1 MLDRIKKFLAPP
13 VFDDEEQSRTARFL
27 NVVLLTLLAMTV
39 IGTAVT
45 ILLEPSEYPINL
57 TLGVVLVVAFLVLRA
72 LVLRGYLHLVGGLL
86 STVLW
91 LVFTFLIWSSN
102 GLHNPAVTG
111 YLLVIILAALLAG
124 RYAVIPAVFASVVS
138 AIGAMYGERIGLIPV
153 MDARTSGSLD
163 LFTLITTLSLA
174 AILLDF
180 AVRSINQGFALAR
193 DRAQAYAEASRELR
207 MIRAALEERVVER
220 TRALEHRSEFLR
232 VAAEVGRGA
241 MAIHD
246 VGELLPYLADTIRGR
261 FALRYVLLYLLD
273 ERGDVAMLRAASAEA
288 DRLLPALGSRV
299 EVGGRDPVGYTAR
312 FGEPRFTEPPGG
324 VPKAYVPMVI
334 GRRVIG
340 VLEMEGRL
348 RQEDLPV
355 LQVLADLSATAIE
368 NARLL
373 TEARAS
379 LEVTR
384 WAYEEASQ
392 QAWAEMLRARAGVGY
407 ACDYLGD
414 VRPVQPEERISRH
427 PEARSAM
434 RDGEV
439 VRADDFTVFVPLRV
453 RGRSLGVLRLRK
465 PEEAGRWSADDIA
478 LMGTMV
484 EQLGVALE
492 SARLY
497 QSTQRMAARERAVGE
512 IAGKLRASLNPD
524 EILKVMVRELGRALR
539 AEQAMVEI
547 TGPIAAEEEETATL
561 SPEGED

>member
-1 MLDRIKKFLAPP
+1 MRDRIKQFLAPP
-13 VFDDEEQSRTARFL
+13 VFDDEEQSRTARLL
-27 NVVLLTLLAMTV
+27 NAVLLALLAMTV

-45 ILLEPSEYPINL
+45 IPLEPSEYVVNI
-57 TLGVVLVVAFLVLRA
+57 TLGVVLVVAFLVLRG
-72 LVLRGYLHLVGGLL
+72 LVHRGYLHLVGGLL

-91 LVFTFLIWSSN
+91 LVFTFLIWNSN

-124 RYAVIPAVFASVVS
+124 RYAVIPAVFASVVA

-153 MDARTSGSLD
+153 MRTRTSSLLD

-174 AILLDF
+174 AALLDF
-180 AVRSINQGFALAR
+180 AMHSINQGFALAR
-193 DRAQAYAEASRELR
+193 DRARAYAEANRELR
-207 MIRAALEERVVER
+207 AVRATLEERVVER
-220 TRALEHRSEFLR
+220 TRALERRSEFLR

-241 MAIHD
+241 MSIHD
-246 VGELLPYLADTIRGR
+246 VGELLPYLAHAIRSR
-261 FALRYVLLYLLD
+261 FDLRHVFLYLLD
-273 ERGDVAMLRAASAEA
+273 ERGDVAMLREVSAED
-288 DRLLPALGSRV
+288 DRWLPSPGSRLA
-299 EVGGRDPVGYTAR
+299 VGGRHPVGYTAQ
-312 FGEPRFTEPPGG
+312 FGEPRFLEQPGG
-324 VPKAYVPMVI
+324 PPKAYVPMVI

-348 RQEDLPV
+348 RQEDLTV

-373 TEARAS
+373 TEAQAS
-379 LEVTR
+379 LEATR
-384 WAYEEASQ
+384 WAYEEASRR
-392 QAWAEMLRARAGVGY
+392 AWAEMLRARAGVGY

-414 VRPVQPEERISRH
+414 VRPVKPEERISRH

-439 VRADDFTVFVPLRV
+439 VQADDFTVFVPLRV

-465 PEEAGRWSADDIA
+465 PEEAGRWSADDLA

-484 EQLGVALE
+484 EQLGMALE

-524 EILKVMVRELGRALR
+524 EILKVMVRELGRALK
-539 AEQAMVEI
+539 AEQTMVEI
-547 TGPIAAEEEETATL
+547 TGPIAADEEETATL